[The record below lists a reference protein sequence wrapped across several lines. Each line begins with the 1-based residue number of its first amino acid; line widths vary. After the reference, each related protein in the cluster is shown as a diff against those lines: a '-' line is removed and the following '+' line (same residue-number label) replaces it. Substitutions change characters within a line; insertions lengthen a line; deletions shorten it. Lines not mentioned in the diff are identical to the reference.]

1 MKHGS
6 SGVESLDRIDVR
18 ILEQLQQDGRLSH
31 VDLAER
37 VGLSPT
43 PCTRRV
49 RRLEKLGVIRGY
61 AAVVEPKRVGQNVL
75 AFVQIKLERHTD
87 ELIDRFRRVLEERP
101 EIVSAHAMTGEMD
114 FLLQVVVPDLDALG
128 QFTLHRLLKL
138 PGVRDVRSSLVLETL
153 KNVAR
158 VPLDA
163 ASQGP
168 GSHGLG

>member
-1 MKHGS
+1 MDR
-6 SGVESLDRIDVR
+6 LDRIDLR
-18 ILEQLQQDGRLSH
+18 ILELLQQDGRLSH
-31 VDLAER
+31 VELAER

-49 RRLEKLGVIRGY
+49 RRLEKLGIVRGY
-61 AAVVEPKRVGQNVL
+61 AAIVEPKRVGQNVL

-87 ELIDRFRRVLEERP
+87 DVIERFRRTLQERP
-101 EIVSAHAMTGEMD
+101 EVVSAHAMTGEMD

-128 QFTLHRLLKL
+128 RFTLHKLLQL

-153 KNVAR
+153 KTVSQ

-163 ASQGP
+163 AAG
-168 GSHGLG
+168 GR